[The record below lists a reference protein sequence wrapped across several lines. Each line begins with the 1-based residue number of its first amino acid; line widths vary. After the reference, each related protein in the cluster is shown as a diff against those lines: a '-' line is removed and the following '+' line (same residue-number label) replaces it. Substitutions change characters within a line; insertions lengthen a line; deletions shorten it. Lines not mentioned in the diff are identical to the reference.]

1 MKMMRYVILSSL
13 AAGGIA
19 VTVEGAIIGIWRV
32 WFSDE
37 APLFLR
43 LLVPAMILGMGVA
56 IGVFALNSRRFSDS
70 SSAIVATSYREHAG
84 LR

>member
-1 MKMMRYVILSSL
+1 MKMMRYVMLSAL

-19 VTVEGAIIGIWRV
+19 VTVEGAMIGIWRV

-43 LLVPAMILGMGVA
+43 LVVPVTILGMGIA
-56 IGVFALNSRRFSDS
+56 IGVVALNSRRVGESPSVIDP
-70 SSAIVATSYREHAG
+70 ASYREHAG

>member
-1 MKMMRYVILSSL
+1 MRMMRYVMLSSL

-19 VTVEGAIIGIWRV
+19 ITVEGAMIGIWRV

-43 LLVPAMILGMGVA
+43 LIAPGMILGMGVT
-56 IGVFALNSRRFSDS
+56 IGIFALNSRRVTNRS
-70 SSAIVATSYREHAG
+70 SVIVPASHREHAG

>member
-1 MKMMRYVILSSL
+1 MKMMRYAMLSSL

-19 VTVEGAIIGIWRV
+19 VTVEGAMIGIWRV

-43 LLVPAMILGMGVA
+43 LIVPATILGMGVA
-56 IGVFALNSRRFSDS
+56 IGVIVLNSRRVSDS
-70 SSAIVATSYREHAG
+70 SSVIVPASHGEHAG